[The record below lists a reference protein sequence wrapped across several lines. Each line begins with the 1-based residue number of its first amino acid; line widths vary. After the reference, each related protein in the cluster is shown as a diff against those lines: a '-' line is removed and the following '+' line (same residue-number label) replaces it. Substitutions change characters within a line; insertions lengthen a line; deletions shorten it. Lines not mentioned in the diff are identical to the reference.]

1 PMSRFYSRSIVI
13 IFIPPL
19 VAVYYVF
26 IWLVLLRKDTDP
38 VIKYASVSELW
49 VYYSWFV
56 ICTFGIG
63 WSKYGLAGIEVAML
77 QSRRFGVV
85 DKETLYMHSGN
96 SWSGPDGWI
105 ECLGRFM
112 RGKESQV
119 HRLWYL
125 LSALSLLPFVAHPF
139 SGFCMELS
147 DGYVFSSSAPRVIG
161 RKWEDFNNRQV
172 DQTTFR
178 AQSRW
183 ETGASTGLPGIGILY
198 TPPNI
203 QRNKIDGLRSLPNKL
218 PHQEPAPDLF
228 VCPQA
233 KTPIEGR
240 AWGLRVEYN
249 CSIVRD
255 ASEFT
260 IISDR
265 SNIINQP
272 TSSKP
277 TNGDVIVPGGSQGTV
292 YVSNSGSAENRL
304 SFNLFS
310 YIEMGVSK
318 SSGVPTYDETEIDP
332 IDSHPQPYILEL
344 AMWQMRKQGAYETQT
359 AGFQF
364 NQSIDDPL
372 KGMGQPI
379 IQLPN
384 GTYASN
390 RTFFEAYDTNYA
402 LEDFASLDGQNFL
415 YLAPP
420 IGLRCTRFSALGLA
434 DLAASTSSFHN
445 FTRTPPPDFKMERE
459 EARAPLFG
467 YTAMEILRR
476 QYLKF
481 FDSINLPTPITVSN
495 SVFYT
500 RFLQARE
507 LQQSVMLAHAI
518 DALQLMYD
526 GVTSFENSY
535 LNPNLTSSTPGKV
548 LTPGVAPAL
557 FPAVLFLAWAGICSI
572 LGVKYGFVRRCAD
585 TLDRRYLLRL

>member
-1 PMSRFYSRSIVI
+1 PISRFYSRSIVV

-19 VAVYYVF
+19 VAVYFVF
-26 IWLVLLRKDTDP
+26 IWLVLLRKDSDA
-38 VIKYASVSELW
+38 VVRYASVSELW

-85 DKETLYMHSGN
+85 DKETLYMHSGT

-105 ECLGRFM
+105 ECLARLL
-112 RGKESQV
+112 RGKESHA

-125 LSALSLLPFVAHPF
+125 LSALSLLPFVAHPI

-161 RKWEDFNNRQV
+161 RKWEDFNNRQP
-172 DQTTFR
+172 DQTTSR
-178 AQSRW
+178 ARSRW
-183 ETGASTGLPGIGILY
+183 EMGSSTGLPGIGILY
-198 TPPNI
+198 TPPSI
-203 QRNKIDGLRSLPNKL
+203 QRDQIDGLRSLPNRF
-218 PHQEPAPDLF
+218 PHHEPVLDIFLS
-228 VCPQA
+228 PQA
-233 KTPIEGR
+233 KTPIEGH
-240 AWGLRVEYN
+240 AWGLRVGYN

-265 SNIINQP
+265 S
-272 TSSKP
+272 K
-277 TNGDVIVPGGSQGTV
+277 
-292 YVSNSGSAENRL
+292 VSNNTGLYRTSQLKDQDAEV
-304 SFNLFS
+304 S
-310 YIEMGVSK
+310 MGVSNP
-318 SSGVPTYDETEIDP
+318 SDPAYDGTELGAAN
-332 IDSHPQPYILEL
+332 ILEL
-344 AMWQMRKQGAYETQT
+344 AMWQVRRQAAYEEHP
-359 AGFQF
+359 FD
-364 NQSIDDPL
+364 NSIDLPL

-379 IQLPN
+379 TQLPN
-384 GTYASN
+384 GTFTSN
-390 RTFFEAYDTNYA
+390 RTFFEAYGTDHV
-402 LEDFASLDGQNFL
+402 LDDFVSPNGMKFI

-434 DLAASTSSFHN
+434 NLAAKTSSFIN
-445 FTRTPPPDFKMERE
+445 FTRTSPPDFNWEKE

-467 YTAMEILRR
+467 YTVRNILRR
-476 QYLKF
+476 QYLRF
-481 FDSINLPTPITVSN
+481 FDSINLPPPITVSN

-507 LQQSVMLAHAI
+507 LQQSVMSAHAM

-535 LNPNLTSSTPGKV
+535 LNSNLTSSTPGKV

-557 FPAVLFLAWAGICSI
+557 FPAVLFLIWAGFCSI
-572 LGVKYGFVRRCAD
+572 LGLKYGFVRRCAD
-585 TLDRRYLLRL
+585 TLDRDYLLRL